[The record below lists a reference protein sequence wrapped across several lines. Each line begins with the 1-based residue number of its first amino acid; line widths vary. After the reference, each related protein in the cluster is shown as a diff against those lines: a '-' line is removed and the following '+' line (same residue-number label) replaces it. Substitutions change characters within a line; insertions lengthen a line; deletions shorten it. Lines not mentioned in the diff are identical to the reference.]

1 MILRSGGTDHII
13 NPKTKIMEFAD
24 SCPYWPFLVAMMVPI
39 IVFGITATVIEIA
52 GAWFMFRKAGE
63 PGWAAIIPIYNYLI
77 GIKIA
82 GKPWWTILLMLIPV
96 VNLVVY
102 IIVLNGLAKN
112 FGKGTGFTVGLF
124 FFRFIFI
131 PILGFGKSVYVGDKS
146 NFGA

>member
-1 MILRSGGTDHII
+1 
-13 NPKTKIMEFAD
+13 MEVYD
-24 SCPYWPFLVAMMVPI
+24 SCSSMWPILVAILVPI
-39 IVFGITATVIEIA
+39 ILISIATLVVEII
-52 GAWFMFRKAGE
+52 GAWFMFEKAGE

-82 GKPWWTILLMLIPV
+82 GKPWWYFLLMLIPI
-96 VNLVVY
+96 VNLVIY
-102 IIVLNGLAKN
+102 IIILNGLAKN

-146 NFGA
+146 QFGA

>member
-1 MILRSGGTDHII
+1 
-13 NPKTKIMEFAD
+13 MEFAD
-24 SCPYWPFLVAMMVPI
+24 TCPFWPFLVAMI
-39 IVFGITATVIEIA
+39 IPLILFAITTAVVEII
-52 GAWFMFRKAGE
+52 GAWFMFEKAGE

-82 GKPWWTILLMLIPV
+82 GKPWWYLLLMLIPV

-102 IIVLNGLAKN
+102 IVILNGLAKN

-124 FFRFIFI
+124 FLRFIFI
-131 PILGFGKSVYVGDKS
+131 PILGFGKSVYTGDKS

>member
-1 MILRSGGTDHII
+1 
-13 NPKTKIMEFAD
+13 MEFID
-24 SCPYWPFLVAMMVPI
+24 PNPYWPFLVALIIPI
-39 IVFGITATVIEIA
+39 IIFAIMVTVVEIV
-52 GAWFMFRKAGE
+52 GAWFMFEKAGE

-82 GKPWWTILLMLIPV
+82 GKPWWYILLMLIPV
-96 VNLVVY
+96 VNLVIY
-102 IIVLNGLAKN
+102 IIILNGLAKN

-131 PILGFGKSVYVGDKS
+131 PILGFGNAVYNGDKS